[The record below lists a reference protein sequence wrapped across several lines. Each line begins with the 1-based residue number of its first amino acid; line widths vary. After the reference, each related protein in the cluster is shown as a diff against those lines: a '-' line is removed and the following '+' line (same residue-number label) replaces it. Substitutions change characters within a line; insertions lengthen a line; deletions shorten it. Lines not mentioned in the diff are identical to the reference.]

1 MRKIKEMQN
10 CKNLK
15 TILNGNLNSITMLQ
29 HYLMI
34 TFLVL
39 ALLLGLKLA
48 KVIKMYFCYYSMDK
62 DDDDKISKEDWYNAL
77 QKAGAKVTM

>member
-34 TFLVL
+34 TL
-39 ALLLGLKLA
+39 ALLHGLKLA
-48 KVIKMYFCYYSMDK
+48 KVTVIKMYFFYSLAWTKMMMIRYQK
-62 DDDDKISKEDWYNAL
+62 KI
-77 QKAGAKVTM
+77 GTMLYRKQELK